1 MIPTVM
7 GRHNVADRD
16 RWRYFCGCM
25 WRKITELEE
34 AVAEEYQRRQAA
46 EVAAPRADVSPEF
59 REAASSFFRELE
71 PGVREWIEDD
81 SPEPTKLGHMF
92 PNMFGSANGAD

>member
-1 MIPTVM
+1 MIAAALCLFA
-7 GRHNVADRD
+7 GILGIVAV
-16 RWRYFCGCM
+16 G
-25 WRKITELEE
+25 
-34 AVAEEYQRRQAA
+34 AVIL
-46 EVAAPRADVSPEF
+46 V
-59 REAASSFFRELE
+59 ASSFFRELE

>member
-1 MIPTVM
+1 MSVSKRLRFEIL
-7 GRHNVADRD
+7 RRD
-16 RWRYFCGCM
+16 NHACRYCGA
-25 WRKITELEE
+25 T
-34 AVAEEYQRRQAA
+34 AA
-46 EVAAPRADVSPEF
+46 
-59 REAASSFFRELE
+59 FFRELE